1 MNPLLNQHETIPSY
15 HLIKAEHVAEAI
27 EVMVSEVEKAV
38 LKIESSDQLPSW
50 QSVIEPLNLA
60 EDWYARVWAPISHLN
75 MVKNQD
81 DLRVAYS
88 NAQPKVVALGLK
100 IEQSKKLYEKY
111 KVIRNSAE
119 WQNLDNGQK
128 RSIEK
133 RILSAEL
140 SGISLEG
147 KVRERFNEIERQLS
161 NLSTEFSNNV
171 LDSTKDFKLVI
182 SSQAEC
188 GGLTD
193 SVKEMLAY
201 SYALFNLPSDA
212 SVEKEVNPS
221 EGPWLVTLD
230 GPVFMAFMQYSNQR
244 HLREKLYRAYVTR
257 ASSGTRDNSPIME
270 KILELRA
277 EKSKILGYPSYAH
290 VSLASKMAPSIDA
303 VFSLLDELLKAS
315 LNPARAE
322 LKEMTELAQKGGHL
336 GDLKQWDVAFWAKRL
351 EEEKF
356 NYTDEILR
364 PYFPLGNVL
373 KGLFKLTSD
382 IFNVRVENADGDAPI
397 WHKDVSFYK
406 IFDDSNSH
414 IASFYLDPYSRPE
427 NKRGGAWMNDV
438 VGRRVLAKEFRA
450 PVAHLVC
457 NFTPPVAGKPSLLT
471 FDEVETMFHE
481 FGHGLQHMLTHV
493 DYADVSGI
501 NGVEWDAVE
510 LPSQFMENWCYH
522 KETLLGMAK
531 HFETGET
538 LPIDLF
544 EKIYESR
551 SFRAGMLTLR
561 QLTFGLTDLA
571 LHMKDKPSIREIEQD
586 IAKKTAI
593 IPPLPEDRS
602 LCSFSHIFSGGYAAG
617 YYSYFW
623 AEVLSA
629 DAFEAF
635 QEVGLENK
643 AAIAKVGTR
652 FKETVLGLG
661 GSRHPGEIYKMF
673 RGRDPSPHALLRQK
687 NLVS

>member
-1 MNPLLNQHETIPSY
+1 MNPLLNQHQSIPSY
-15 HLIKAEHVAEAI
+15 DLIRAEHVAEAVDTMVLEMER
-27 EVMVSEVEKAV
+27 EVSKVET
-38 LKIESSDQLPSW
+38 SDLPPTW
-50 QSVIEPLNLA
+50 QSVIEPLNIA
-60 EDWYARVWAPISHLN
+60 EDWYSRVWAPISHLN
-75 MVKNQD
+75 MVKNED
-81 DLRVAYS
+81 ELRTAYS
-88 NAQPKVVALGLK
+88 KAQPKIVALGLK
-100 IEQSKKLYEKY
+100 LEQSKKLYEKY
-111 KVIRNSAE
+111 KAIKNSKH
-119 WQNLDNGQK
+119 WLDLDSGQK
-128 RSIEK
+128 RAIEK

-147 KVRERFNEIERQLS
+147 PARERFNEIERKLS
-161 NLSTEFSNNV
+161 ELGTEFSNHV
-171 LDSTKDFKLVI
+171 LDSTKEFKLVL
-182 SSQAEC
+182 STQSEC

-193 SVKEMLAY
+193 SIKEMLAHSY
-201 SYALFNLPSDA
+201 SNINPESSPAGEVS
-212 SVEKEVNPS
+212 SEK
-221 EGPWLVTLD
+221 GPWLVTLD

-244 HLREKLYRAYVTR
+244 HLREKVYRAYVTR
-257 ASSGTRDNSPIME
+257 ASSGEKDNSPVME
-270 KILELRA
+270 NILKLRA
-277 EKSKILGYPSYAH
+277 EKSKILGFQSYAH
-290 VSLASKMAPSIDA
+290 VSLATKMAPSIEA
-303 VFSLLDELLKAS
+303 VFTLLEELLTAS
-315 LNPARAE
+315 LNPARSE
-322 LKEMTELAQKGGHL
+322 LKEITELAQKNGHL

-356 NYTDEILR
+356 DYTDEVLR
-364 PYFPLGNVL
+364 PYFSLEKVL
-373 KGLFKLTSD
+373 SGLFNLTLD
-382 IFNVRVENADGDAPI
+382 LFNVRVKKADGEAPI
-397 WHKDVSFYK
+397 WHKDVGFYK
-406 IFDDSNSH
+406 IFDSSNAH

-438 VGRRVLAKEFRA
+438 VGRRLLANELRI

-457 NFTPPVAGKPSLLT
+457 NFSPPVGTKPSLLT

-481 FGHGLQHMLTHV
+481 FGHGLQHMLTQVNHS
-493 DYADVSGI
+493 DVSGI
-501 NGVEWDAVE
+501 SGVEWDAVE

-522 KETLLGMAK
+522 QETLLGMAK

-538 LPIDLF
+538 LPMDLYH
-544 EKIYESR
+544 KLYDSR

-571 LHMKDKPSIREIEQD
+571 LHMKDNPSIRDIEQD

-602 LCSFSHIFSGGYAAG
+602 LCSFSHIFAGGYAAG

-635 QEVGLENK
+635 EEVGLSNK
-643 AAIAKVGTR
+643 EAIAKVGTR

-661 GSRHPGEIYKMF
+661 GSRNPTEIYKMF
-673 RGRDPSPHALLRQK
+673 RGREATPHALLRQK